1 MLEIKCANKPSLTT
15 SEVLQRNARVKT
27 EARLRK
33 DGKQYTSVKPVKR
46 QLTQRLR
53 VQRLP
58 RTNKPCLSHLQVPI
72 YILSASH
79 HFRDLKPNPN
89 LNTCEYCD
97 SKPLPHFKTS
107 EYTVDYGAREAGCGP
122 TTFLMTLILTITY
135 TNAISL
141 TFTPKSIFC
150 IIRTN
155 YMFKRTKTNDVRR
168 SPLLKILDLGLLS
181 FV

>member
-1 MLEIKCANKPSLTT
+1 MLEIKCASKPSLTT

-33 DGKQYTSVKPVKR
+33 DGKQYASVKPVKR

-79 HFRDLKPNPN
+79 HFRDLKPSPN

-107 EYTVDYGAREAGCGP
+107 EYTVDYGAREAGCRP
-122 TTFLMTLILTITY
+122 DNFSNDSNPYHKLHKCHFLNLYSQVHILY
-135 TNAISL
+135 NSYEL
-141 TFTPKSIFC
+141 YVQK
-150 IIRTN
+150 N
-155 YMFKRTKTNDVRR
+155 KN
-168 SPLLKILDLGLLS
+168 
-181 FV
+181 